1 MMTRRIWGVVAVV
14 IAIAA
19 AVVSYFLASP
29 RGSEPTQSAPLQ
41 ESDWISAA
49 ADIAAEEF
57 DRLAGPWELALPA
70 DHGVHS
76 EASTELWHVSA
87 HLADEDGQPV
97 GVQFLLFRIGLA
109 GPEAPPPTSA
119 WEARELFRG
128 HVVLVEAAD
137 ATVVAQEQF
146 ARGMVGLAGYEA
158 NLGELRFDNWL
169 LAFPARADPDQWT
182 LSSGPG
188 DNRVEL
194 NLTPEK
200 APLRLDGEAV
210 PFRGYAFS
218 RLHAEGTVETQSGQ
232 RSVSGTA
239 WFEHLWGELPIP
251 GGSPVASDR
260 LQVQLDDGSE
270 LSVVRSRRL
279 DGAGTPT
286 VEALLI
292 DTEGNV
298 VAFDDDA
305 AQLELARRWQGAEA
319 AWPVHWRLR
328 LGDLQLVIT
337 PVMDAQEH
345 AFMVSVW
352 SGLVRAQ
359 GQHGDRPVSGLGT
372 LQLTGYG
379 N

>member
-1 MMTRRIWGVVAVV
+1 
-14 IAIAA
+14 
-19 AVVSYFLASP
+19 
-29 RGSEPTQSAPLQ
+29 LQ
-41 ESDWISAA
+41 GFDWISAA

-57 DRLAGPWELALPA
+57 DRLAGPWELELPA
-70 DHGVHS
+70 DHGMHS
-76 EASTELWHVSA
+76 EARMELSQVSA

-109 GPEAPPPTSA
+109 GPDAPPPTSS
-119 WEARELFRG
+119 WETRELYRG
-128 HVVLVEAAD
+128 HVVLAEAAD
-137 ATVVAQEQF
+137 TTVVAQERF
-146 ARGMVGLAGYEA
+146 ARGMAGLAGYDASLE
-158 NLGELRFDNWL
+158 ELRLDNWS
-169 LAFPARADPDQWT
+169 LAFPAREVKGQWI
-182 LSSGPG
+182 LNAGLG

-200 APLRLDGEAV
+200 EPLRVDGEAV

-218 RLHAEGTVETQSGQ
+218 RLRAEGTVGTQAGQ

-251 GGSPVASDR
+251 GGTPVASDR

-279 DGAGTPT
+279 DGSGTPT

-292 DTEGNV
+292 DAEGSV

-305 AQLELARRWQGAEA
+305 VQLELARRWQGEEA
-319 AWPVHWRLR
+319 DWPVDWRLR
-328 LGDLQLVIT
+328 LEDLQLAIT

-345 AFMVSVW
+345 AFTVTVW

-359 GQHGDRPVSGLGT
+359 GQHGERPVSGMGT